1 MDLANLQPAEGSN
14 TAAISAEAVV
24 MRLETEK
31 LLVRDI
37 KARKLVLEL
46 PDRDLKVARCLYTE
60 EFPREDLPA
69 ETASRSWESM

>member
-1 MDLANLQPAEGSN
+1 
-14 TAAISAEAVV
+14 
-24 MRLETEK
+24 MRPETEK